1 MAEAKQIDVDTYV
14 DSQKVSSFNWSL
26 VFWSFIITLIDGY
39 DIVAAPA
46 AGPFFVKEWG
56 LQSPAALTAAF
67 SAANFGVLFGA
78 PLFGWIGDRYGRK
91 IAIIL
96 SLLVFGLLTM
106 VVTQANSVEHLMW
119 ARFVT
124 GFGIGGV
131 MANTIALNAE
141 MAPRHMRATFIILMF
156 IGNTLG
162 GFFPPMVA
170 NFFVATHG
178 WQLIFWIGGIAPII
192 IAAICWFTIPES
204 LKFLSQ
210 DAARQDE
217 TRRLAQRMRSDI
229 EVGPQDRIVT
239 LHHSGVQARFSDL
252 FAGKFAVLTP
262 LLWLLFAINLMVFY
276 FIGSWMQTIIGP
288 AIAKAGGNPAT
299 AQTANAMFQLGGSVC
314 GLVMARF
321 IDRMGLRPVVLLI
334 VLAIPA
340 TAAIGYFATTPW
352 LIWVASAAGFC
363 LLGIQFGLNAT
374 AGMIYPTY
382 VRSYGVGWAFG
393 IGRFGA
399 FGGPALGGM
408 LIAMQVPLGQLYLYA
423 ATPLIISLLACL
435 WMIRLHDTSRDK
447 APAGAAELSH

>member
-1 MAEAKQIDVDTYV
+1 MAEPKQIDVDTYV
-14 DSQKVSSFNWSL
+14 DSQKISSFNWSL

-46 AGPFFVKEWG
+46 GGPFFVREWH

-96 SLLVFGLLTM
+96 SLTVFGLLTM
-106 VVTQANSVEHLMW
+106 VVTQVGNVEQLTW
-119 ARFVT
+119 ARFIT

-141 MAPRHMRATFIILMF
+141 MAPRHVRATFIILMF

-170 NFFVATHG
+170 NFLVPTHG
-178 WQLIFWIGGIAPII
+178 WQLIFWIGGIVPLI
-192 IAAICWFTIPES
+192 IAAICWFTLPES
-204 LKFLSQ
+204 LKFLSLDPKRQ
-210 DAARQDE
+210 AAANSLARQMSSSIALD
-217 TRRLAQRMRSDI
+217 
-229 EVGPQDRIVT
+229 PQDRIVASDQT
-239 LHHSGVQARFSDL
+239 GVKARLGDL
-252 FAGKFAVLTP
+252 FAGRFAVITP

-276 FIGSWMQTIIGP
+276 FVGSWMQTIIGP

-299 AQTANAMFQLGGSVC
+299 AQTANAMFQLGGSIC

-321 IDRMGLRPVVLLI
+321 VDKLGLRPVVGLI
-334 VLAIPA
+334 ILAIPA
-340 TAAIGYFATTPW
+340 TAAIGLYATSPE
-352 LIWVASAAGFC
+352 LVLVASLAGFC

-374 AGMIYPTY
+374 AGMIYPTH

-399 FGGPALGGM
+399 FGGPAIGGM
-408 LIAMQVPLGQLYLYA
+408 LIAMNVPLGQLYLYA
-423 ATPLIISLLACL
+423 ASPLVISLVACIV
-435 WMIRLHDTSRDK
+435 MIRLHDTSKQD
-447 APAGAAELSH
+447 APAH

>member
-1 MAEAKQIDVDTYV
+1 MAAPKQIDVDTFV

-26 VFWSFIITLIDGY
+26 LFWSFIITLIDGY

-46 AGPFFVKEWG
+46 AGPFFVREWH

-91 IAIIL
+91 IAILL
-96 SLLVFGLLTM
+96 SLIVFGGLTM
-106 VVTQANSVEHLMW
+106 AVTQVANAEQLAL
-119 ARFVT
+119 ARFIT

-170 NFFVATHG
+170 NFLVATHG
-178 WQLIFWIGGIAPII
+178 WQIIFWIGGIVPIV
-192 IAAICWFTIPES
+192 IAAICWFTLPES
-204 LKFLSQ
+204 LKFLSL
-210 DAARQDE
+210 DAKRQAETLSLAR
-217 TRRLAQRMRSDI
+217 RMSASI
-229 EVGPQDRIVT
+229 EIGADDRIVASD
-239 LHHSGVQARFSDL
+239 HSAVKARLRDL
-252 FAGKFAVLTP
+252 FAGRFALLTP

-276 FIGSWMQTIIGP
+276 FVGSWMQTIIGP

-299 AQTANAMFQLGGSVC
+299 AQTANAMFQLGGSIC

-321 IDRMGLRPVVLLI
+321 VDRLGLRPVIGLI

-340 TAAIGYFATTPW
+340 TAAIGYYATSPE
-352 LIWVASAAGFC
+352 LVLVASIAGFC

-374 AGMIYPTY
+374 AGMIYPTH

-399 FGGPALGGM
+399 FGGPAIGGM
-408 LIAMQVPLGQLYLYA
+408 LIGMNVPLGQLYLYA
-423 ATPLIISLLACL
+423 ALPLVISLIACIA
-435 WMIRLHDTSRDK
+435 MIRLHDTAQK
-447 APAGAAELSH
+447 PAPGEVTLSH